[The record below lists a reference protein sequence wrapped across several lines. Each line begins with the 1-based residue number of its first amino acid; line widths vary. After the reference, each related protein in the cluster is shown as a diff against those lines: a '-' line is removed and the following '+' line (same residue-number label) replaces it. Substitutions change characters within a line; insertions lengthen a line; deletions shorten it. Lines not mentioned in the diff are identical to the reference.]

1 MFSNQHD
8 RPNQVV
14 DGFLIKEIVEIKPDP
29 TRPQYHLALGDSGFQ
44 AAAVVHIHVQQCVPV
59 RARTGTAPPGLNA
72 EQIIQQGNNEAVVQI
87 LIPVLNAKR
96 DNCQTISF
104 RITQH
109 VNV

>member
-1 MFSNQHD
+1 MS
-8 RPNQVV
+8 
-14 DGFLIKEIVEIKPDP
+14 
-29 TRPQYHLALGDSGFQ
+29 
-44 AAAVVHIHVQQCVPV
+44 V

-96 DNCQTISF
+96 GYCQTISF

-109 VNV
+109 VNI